1 MNLFQWAKAWES
13 YTQYLWWCFYRS
25 YHVDTGKKG
34 FYNEEIFRWEDSP
47 ICVPEGSVIRD
58 VRVLLYNLR
67 RKGCVGGYRCL
78 CLKVRFKAYYDKET
92 LYLELDRGLWN
103 DQGIDKMSK
112 SW

>member
-1 MNLFQWAKAWES
+1 M
-13 YTQYLWWCFYRS
+13 
-25 YHVDTGKKG
+25 
-34 FYNEEIFRWEDSP
+34 
-47 ICVPEGSVIRD
+47 PEGSVIRD

-78 CLKVRFKAYYDKET
+78 CLKVRFKVYYDKET